1 MFTAHE
7 TITKSANRVA
17 LAKCKRSA
25 GVYPGTVGSHQTWFH
40 RLTKKAIWCFQESES
55 AVILTAFNLA
65 TLKGHSM
72 ATVTIEN
79 ARVERIIS
87 GYGFKASES
96 TLVKGEEKKTWFT
109 VWTKETV
116 TEGQIVTLEGDLSV
130 KLEEFTGRD
139 GSPKQ
144 TAAIHVN
151 NALLMTQDT
160 EAPF

>member
-1 MFTAHE
+1 
-7 TITKSANRVA
+7 
-17 LAKCKRSA
+17 
-25 GVYPGTVGSHQTWFH
+25 
-40 RLTKKAIWCFQESES
+40 
-55 AVILTAFNLA
+55 
-65 TLKGHSM
+65 M

-79 ARVERIIS
+79 ARVERIIA

-109 VWTKETV
+109 CWTKETV
-116 TEGQIVTLEGDLSV
+116 TEGQIVTVEGDLSV

-151 NALLMTQDT
+151 NALLMIQDT